1 MSVIT
6 GALTREVWMPTA
18 ARPQARVTVM
28 TYTTAEGRQRILGE
42 FGDAADQIALAL
54 AYLGEAYE
62 LLDDTTGDRLEEV
75 LFGPVQA
82 AYGRAKRAHG
92 AFAQRVGLEPRA
104 FGAPPS
110 AGLASQGAHV
120 LIDRA
125 IEAAGTADHMIGELQ
140 DSMLPVEVG
149 DAELREGLSG
159 VRQVLAPVPVSARG
173 FLRTLGR

>member
-1 MSVIT
+1 MS
-6 GALTREVWMPTA
+6 
-18 ARPQARVTVM
+18 
-28 TYTTAEGRQRILGE
+28 YTTAEGRQRILGE

-54 AYLGEAYE
+54 AYLAEAYE
-62 LLDDTTGDRLEEV
+62 ALDETTADRLEEE
-75 LFGPVQA
+75 LFGPVQS
-82 AYGRAKRAHG
+82 AYGRAKRAHA
-92 AFAQRVGLEPRA
+92 AFATRAGLPPRE

-125 IEAAGTADHMIGELQ
+125 VEAAGTADHMIGELQ
-140 DSMLPVEVG
+140 DSMLPIEVG

-159 VRQVLAPVPVSARG
+159 VRQLLDPVQVRARG

>member
-1 MSVIT
+1 MS
-6 GALTREVWMPTA
+6 
-18 ARPQARVTVM
+18 
-28 TYTTAEGRQRILGE
+28 YTTVEGRQRILGE

-54 AYLGEAYE
+54 AFLGEAYE
-62 LLDDTTGDRLEEV
+62 LLDDTTADRLEEQ
-75 LFGPVQA
+75 LFGPVQS
-82 AYGRAKRAHG
+82 AYGRAKRAHA
-92 AFAQRVGLEPRA
+92 AFAQRVGLPVRE

-125 IEAAGTADHMIGELQ
+125 VEAVGTADHMIGELQ

-159 VRQVLAPVPVSARG
+159 VRQLLDPVHVSARG